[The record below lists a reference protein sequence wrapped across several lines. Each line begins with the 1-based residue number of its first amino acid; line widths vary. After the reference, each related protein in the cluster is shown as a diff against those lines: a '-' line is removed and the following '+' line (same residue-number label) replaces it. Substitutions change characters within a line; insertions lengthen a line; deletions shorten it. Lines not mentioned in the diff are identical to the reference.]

1 MADAKKMVEDL
12 LAEADIRVN
21 GGRPW
26 DMQVHNEKLY
36 GRLLREGSL
45 GLGESYMDGWWEA
58 GALDAFFYRVLKE
71 DLKRK
76 APIPRS
82 PSLLWFYLVS
92 YLTNRQKKGRAYRVG
107 EQHYDTGNELF
118 EAMLDRRMTYTC
130 GYWLDGAE
138 TIDDAQERKLDL
150 VCRRLELEEGHR
162 VLDIGCGW
170 GSFARYAAR
179 NYGAEVTGITVSGEQ
194 AELARKRCEG
204 LPVEIR
210 VRDYRDLEGTFDRLV
225 SLGMIEH
232 VGHKNYRTYFKVAH
246 RCLNPGGKFV
256 LHTIGAP
263 DSRYS
268 TDPWIEKYIF
278 PNSMIPSASQLTGAM
293 EDLFVLEEWK
303 NYGSHYDRTLMAWYD
318 NFRRAWEEG
327 LSERYSER
335 FYRMWEYY
343 LMSSAGSFRS
353 RRNNQWHILLSRW

>member
-1 MADAKKMVEDL
+1 MADAKTMVKDL

-21 GGRPW
+21 GDRPW

-36 GRLLREGSL
+36 RRLLREGSL

-58 GALDAFFYRVLKE
+58 RALDAFFYRVLKE
-71 DLKRK
+71 DLKQK
-76 APIPRS
+76 APIPKS
-82 PSLLWFYLVS
+82 LSLLWFYLKS
-92 YLTNRQKKGRAYRVG
+92 YLTNRQKKGRAFRVG
-107 EQHYDTGNELF
+107 ERHYDTGNELF
-118 EAMLDRRMTYTC
+118 EAMLDGRMTYTC

-138 TIDDAQERKLDL
+138 TLDDAQERKLDL
-150 VCRRLELEEGHR
+150 VCRRLELEEGQR

-170 GSFARYAAR
+170 GSFAQYAAR

-194 AELARKRCEG
+194 AELARERCEG

-210 VRDYRDLEGTFDRLV
+210 VQDYRDLEGTFDRLV

-232 VGHKNYRTYFKVAH
+232 VGHKNYRTYFEVAR
-246 RCLNPGGKFV
+246 RCLAPGGKFV
-256 LHTIGAP
+256 LHTIGASS
-263 DSRYS
+263 SRYS

-278 PNSMIPSASQLTGAM
+278 PNSMIPSAPQLTRAM
-293 EDLFVLEEWK
+293 EDLFLLEEWK

-327 LSERYSER
+327 LSERYSDR

-343 LMSSAGSFRS
+343 LMSSAGSFRA
-353 RRNNQWHILLSRW
+353 RRNNQWHILLSRR